1 MIPNTAVYGILG
13 SNISYSLS
21 PTIYRAL
28 FHRHKVDA
36 IYNCFDIN
44 PSSVN
49 DFLTSA
55 RTLPIAGFNVTI
67 PFKESVSSVINRRD
81 NIVKATGSANLV
93 INKRGVLHAY
103 NTDYAGIAATIEDKL
118 KCDIHGAEVAIL
130 GSGGSA
136 RTVFY
141 YLASKRAAS
150 VTVYHRSREREKAFS
165 AWAQGAR
172 RHTHYESQM
181 LDNAS
186 SINTGCD
193 LCINCTPIALSKL
206 IGSTAISQL
215 TRIFEL
221 RYAGTN
227 FKRRI
232 HVDGKYMLAVQAANN
247 FRIMTGIE
255 VEPEDIVRVIRRA
268 SR

>member
-1 MIPNTAVYGILG
+1 MIANTAVYGILG
-13 SNISYSLS
+13 SNISYTLS
-21 PTIYRAL
+21 PTIYRTL
-28 FHRHKVDA
+28 FRVHKIDA

-44 PSSVN
+44 PSSLN
-49 DFLTSA
+49 EFLTSA

-136 RTVFY
+136 RTVFH
-141 YLASKRAAS
+141 YLASHRSAR

-165 AWAQGAR
+165 SWVQSRGR
-172 RHTHYESQM
+172 RTHYESQM
-181 LDNAS
+181 LDSAA
-186 SINTGCD
+186 SINSEYD

-206 IGSTAISQL
+206 IGSTAASQL

-221 RYAGTN
+221 RYAGTK
-227 FKRRI
+227 FTRRN
-232 HVDGKYMLAVQAANN
+232 HGDGKYMLAVQAANN